1 MKKLFTL
8 LLGVMMATTSMA
20 QQARDIQV
28 IGHRGGRYEFE
39 ENTLAAFKGSYAQ
52 GVRAYETD
60 IRLTKDGELVVIH
73 DSSLKHMADV
83 DMDVE
88 KSTRE
93 QIEKVRTKQGNP
105 ILFLDVLADYFST
118 TEILYIEWEM
128 KSNNYTE
135 EQLKTYCDK
144 IYQTVMSKRPATAL
158 YVFSSFDHRALR
170 TMKERHPDAECM
182 LITGDPVSEQT
193 IATTKSLGLRRMAC
207 GVDGTSRAAV
217 KQAHKEGLII
227 NLWPGG
233 SIEDFQLALALGAD
247 IACTDY
253 PVKVLQFI
261 SEKMPWV
268 KGAKNIR

>member
-1 MKKLFTL
+1 MKKIFTL
-8 LLGVMMATTSMA
+8 FFCVMLASNVLA

-39 ENTLAAFKGSYAQ
+39 ENTLAAFKGSYEQ

-60 IRLTKDGELVVIH
+60 IRLTADGELVVLH
-73 DSSLKHMADV
+73 DASLKRMTDV
-83 DMDVE
+83 DMNVE
-88 KSTRE
+88 KSTRK
-93 QIEKVRTKQGNP
+93 QIEQVRTKQGNP
-105 ILFLDVLADYFST
+105 VLFVDVLADYFSK
-118 TEILYIEWEM
+118 TEVLYVEWEM
-128 KSNNYTE
+128 KSDNYSE

-144 IYQTVMSKRPATAL
+144 VDQTVMSKRPASAL
-158 YVFSSFDHRALR
+158 YIFSSFDHRALR

-182 LITGDPVSEQT
+182 LITGDPVSEKT

-233 SIEDFQLALALGAD
+233 SVEDFQLALALGAD

-261 SEKMPWV
+261 SEKMPWI
-268 KGAKNIR
+268 KGAKSVR

>member
-8 LLGVMMATTSMA
+8 LLGVMMAATSMA
-20 QQARDIQV
+20 QQTRDIQV

-60 IRLTKDGELVVIH
+60 IRLTADGELVVIH
-73 DSSLKHMADV
+73 DASLKRMADV

-93 QIEKVRTKQGNP
+93 QIEKVHTKQGNP

-144 IYQTVMSKRPATAL
+144 VYQTVMSKRPATAL

-170 TMKERHPDAECM
+170 IMKERHPDAECM

-207 GVDGTSRAAV
+207 GIECTSRAAV
-217 KQAHKEGLII
+217 KQAHGDGLII

>member
-8 LLGVMMATTSMA
+8 LLGVMLATTSMA

-144 IYQTVMSKRPATAL
+144 VYQTVMSKRPATAL

-170 TMKERHPDAECM
+170 IMKERHPDAECM

-217 KQAHKEGLII
+217 KQAHKEGFII

-261 SEKMPWV
+261 SEKMPWI

>member
-170 TMKERHPDAECM
+170 IMKERHPDAECM

-261 SEKMPWV
+261 SEKMPWI

>member
-8 LLGVMMATTSMA
+8 LLGVMLTATSMA
-20 QQARDIQV
+20 QQVRDIQV

-39 ENTLAAFKGSYAQ
+39 ENTLAAFKGSYEQ

-60 IRLTKDGELVVIH
+60 IRLTADGELVVIH
-73 DSSLKHMADV
+73 DASLKHMADV

-88 KSTRE
+88 KSTRK

-105 ILFLDVLADYFST
+105 ILFVDVLADYFSK

-128 KSNNYTE
+128 KSNNYSE

-170 TMKERHPDAECM
+170 IMKERHPDAECM
-182 LITGDPVSEQT
+182 LITGDPVSEKT

-207 GVDGTSRAAV
+207 GVNGTSRAAV
-217 KQAHKEGLII
+217 TQAHNEGLII

-261 SEKMPWV
+261 SEKMPWI
-268 KGAKNIR
+268 KGAKDIR

>member
-1 MKKLFTL
+1 MKKIFTL
-8 LLGVMMATTSMA
+8 FCGIMLAATAMA
-20 QQARDIQV
+20 QQARDRQV

-39 ENTLAAFKGSYAQ
+39 ENTLAAFKGSYAG

-60 IRLTKDGELVVIH
+60 IRLTADGELVVIH
-73 DSSLKHMADV
+73 DSSLKRMTGV

-88 KSTRE
+88 KSTRKE
-93 QIEKVRTKQGNP
+93 IEKVRTQKGNP

-128 KSNNYTE
+128 KTDNYTE
-135 EQLKTYCDK
+135 EQLKGYCDK
-144 IYQTVMSKRPATAL
+144 VYQTVMSKRPATAL
-158 YVFSSFDHRALR
+158 YIFSSFDHRALR

-182 LITGDPVSEQT
+182 LITGNPMNEQT
-193 IATTKSLGLRRMAC
+193 IATTKSLGLRRVAC
-207 GVDGTSRAAV
+207 GVEGTSRSAMTA
-217 KQAHKEGLII
+217 AHKEGLIV

-261 SEKMPWV
+261 SEKMPWI
-268 KGAKNIR
+268 KGAKDIR

>member
-1 MKKLFTL
+1 MKKIFTL
-8 LLGVMMATTSMA
+8 LCGVMLAATTFA

-39 ENTLAAFKGSYAQ
+39 ENTLAAFKGSYSQ

-60 IRLTKDGELVVIH
+60 IRLTADGELVILH
-73 DSSLKHMADV
+73 DASLKRMTGV

-88 KSTRE
+88 KSKRKD
-93 QIEKVRTKQGNP
+93 IEKVRTLKGNP
-105 ILFLDVLADYFST
+105 ILFLDELADYFST
-118 TEILYIEWEM
+118 TGILYIEWEM
-128 KSNNYTE
+128 KTDNYTE
-135 EQLKTYCDK
+135 EQLKGYCDK
-144 IYQTVMSKRPATAL
+144 VYQMVMSKRPATAL
-158 YVFSSFDHRALR
+158 YIFSSFDHRALR

-182 LITGDPVSEQT
+182 LITGNPISEQT
-193 IATTKSLGLRRMAC
+193 IATTKSLGLKRVAC
-207 GVDGTSRAAV
+207 GVDGTSRAAM
-217 KQAHKEGLII
+217 KTAHEEGLIV

-261 SEKMPWV
+261 SEKMPWI
-268 KGAKNIR
+268 KGAKDIR

>member
-170 TMKERHPDAECM
+170 IMKERHPDAECM

-207 GVDGTSRAAV
+207 GVEGTSRAAV

>member
-170 TMKERHPDAECM
+170 IMKERHPDAECM

-217 KQAHKEGLII
+217 KQAHEEGLII

-261 SEKMPWV
+261 SEKMPWI

>member
-170 TMKERHPDAECM
+170 IMQERHPDAECM

-217 KQAHKEGLII
+217 KQAHEEGLII

-233 SIEDFQLALALGAD
+233 SIEDFQLALSLGAD

-261 SEKMPWV
+261 SEKMPWI